1 MISVMLKISSATK
14 IKLINFYPPF
24 LGAGIKLKY
33 LSKDFMRAEVEMK
46 LRWWNKNMMGT
57 HFGGSLAAMAD
68 PFYALL
74 IMQNVGKGF
83 IVWDKAQTIRFKR
96 PGTGKVTAVF
106 EITSE
111 FVAKIKKDMEGHEKM
126 DYELP
131 LQIKNEAGEIVCELM
146 KTIHVKHKVKPQHL
160 K

>member
-1 MISVMLKISSATK
+1 MLKLSSATK
-14 IKLINFYPPF
+14 IKFINLYPPF
-24 LGAGIKLKY
+24 LGAGIRLKR

-74 IMQNVGKGF
+74 IQQNIGKGF

-96 PGTGKVTAVF
+96 PGIGKVTAIF
-106 EITSE
+106 EITPE
-111 FVAKIKKDMEGHEKM
+111 FVEQIKSDMQKHEKM

-131 LQIKNEAGEIVCELM
+131 LYIRNEAGEIVCELM
-146 KTIHVKHKVKPQHL
+146 KTIHVRHKPK
-160 K
+160 KI

>member
-1 MISVMLKISSATK
+1 
-14 IKLINFYPPF
+14 
-24 LGAGIKLKY
+24 
-33 LSKDFMRAEVEMK
+33 
-46 LRWWNKNMMGT
+46 
-57 HFGGSLAAMAD
+57 
-68 PFYALL
+68 
-74 IMQNVGKGF
+74 
-83 IVWDKAQTIRFKR
+83 
-96 PGTGKVTAVF
+96 VTAVF

-111 FVAKIKKDMEGHEKM
+111 FVAKIKKDMEGYEKM